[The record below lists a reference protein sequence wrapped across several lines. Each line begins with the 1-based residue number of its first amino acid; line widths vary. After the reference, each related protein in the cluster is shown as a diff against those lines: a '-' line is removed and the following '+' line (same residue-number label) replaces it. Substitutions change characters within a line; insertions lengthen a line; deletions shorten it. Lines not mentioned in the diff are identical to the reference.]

1 MTFMI
6 GGHGKV
12 MTVSKKLGGK
22 PLKAP
27 EPGARD
33 NDQINLTD
41 EESRLMPVA
50 GGGFEPTYNAQV
62 GVDTATMRVV
72 AVGVTQS
79 PNDKEQV
86 EPMLATLQAQAEVL
100 GHVESLIANSGFCRE
115 KNIPLCE
122 DTGIEPLIAVTRGFG

>member
-1 MTFMI
+1 ME
-6 GGHGKV
+6 K
-12 MTVSKKLGGK
+12 SW
-22 PLKAP
+22 PLARNWEASRSRPP

-50 GGGFEPTYNAQV
+50 GGGFEPAYNAQV

-79 PNDKEQV
+79 PNRREQV

-100 GHVESLIANSGFCRE
+100 GSRGKSDRQRRFLPRE
-115 KNIPLCE
+115 
-122 DTGIEPLIAVTRGFG
+122 EPPAV